1 MLIYFSATGN
11 TKHVVEELA
20 YANERIIAID
30 RAKEIDEVN
39 LEENERLGIL
49 APSHAGAL
57 PANVK
62 LFLESLKINYTIHP
76 YTFYIGTCGKS
87 TGFSSRQVRDIL
99 IKKGIELDASFDIRM
114 PESFI
119 LFSDVNDKEKISE
132 INRQANRE
140 ILDIRYKLDNG
151 VIGDFISSKM
161 PKTLGNVIQ
170 SAYEKFKSTDK
181 FEASDACISCGRCA
195 RDCPVGAIKMTIDR
209 PTWVRESCLLCLR
222 CIHACPTNAISYGKK
237 TKDNGQYLH
246 PAYHDQLDEL

>member
-1 MLIYFSATGN
+1 
-11 TKHVVEELA
+11 
-20 YANERIIAID
+20 
-30 RAKEIDEVN
+30 
-39 LEENERLGIL
+39 
-49 APSHAGAL
+49 
-57 PANVK
+57 
-62 LFLESLKINYTIHP
+62 
-76 YTFYIGTCGKS
+76 
-87 TGFSSRQVRDIL
+87 
-99 IKKGIELDASFDIRM
+99 
-114 PESFI
+114 
-119 LFSDVNDKEKISE
+119 
-132 INRQANRE
+132 
-140 ILDIRYKLDNG
+140 
-151 VIGDFISSKM
+151 M